1 MLTLQ
6 MLFAS
11 TTSYYKEVH
20 SFAMKPRLS
29 EDNFVTC
36 ALKDMYA
43 KCGCLE
49 QSRNIFDRVN
59 EKDEAV
65 WNVIIAGYGI
75 HGHVLKAIELFG
87 LMQNKGCRPDS
98 FTFLGVLIACNHA
111 GLVTEGLK
119 YLGQMQSLYGV
130 KPKLEHYACVV
141 DMLGRAG
148 QLNEALKLVNEMPD
162 EPDSGIWSS
171 LLSSCRNYGDL
182 EIGEEVSRKLLELEP
197 NKAENYVLLS
207 NLYAGLGKWDEV
219 RKVQQRMKEN
229 GLYKDAGCSWIE
241 IGGKVYRFLVSD
253 GSLSE
258 SKKIQ
263 QTWIKLEKKKAKL
276 DINPTQVVCS

>member
-1 MLTLQ
+1 
-6 MLFAS
+6 
-11 TTSYYKEVH
+11 
-20 SFAMKPRLS
+20 MKPRLS

-219 RKVQQRMKEN
+219 RKVRQRMKEN